1 MFSYVLILI
10 IIIII
15 IITTISPETE
25 VFADKEDR
33 GHS

>member
-1 MFSYVLILI
+1 MFSYVLIL

>member
-1 MFSYVLILI
+1 MFSYVLIL
-10 IIIII
+10 III